1 MTTKIVKTEEEWLAE
16 LGPVQYKILR
26 EAGTERPWSGALL
39 DEKRAGTY
47 TCGACNAELF
57 TSGAKFD
64 SGSGWTR
71 ASG

>member
-39 DEKRAGTY
+39 DEKREGT
-47 TCGACNAELF
+47 L
-57 TSGAKFD
+57 
-64 SGSGWTR
+64 WRR
-71 ASG
+71 ALQERRQVRIGQRMAQLL